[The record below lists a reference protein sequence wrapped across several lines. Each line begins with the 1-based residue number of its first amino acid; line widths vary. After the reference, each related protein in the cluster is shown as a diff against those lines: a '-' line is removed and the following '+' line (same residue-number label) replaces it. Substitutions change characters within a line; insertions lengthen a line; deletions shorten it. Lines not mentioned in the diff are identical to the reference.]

1 MFKNK
6 SKTLLNPTNSG
17 FGFKDYINMAKFN
30 FKAPFIYFFE
40 RHIFDLIN
48 KTDTHKRLLV
58 EDYQDNIIDLEHSF
72 NHACSWTSIIRFSLE
87 YVCKFLSQ
95 ESNEY
100 SFFDIGC
107 GKGKV
112 LLVASKNKYDEN
124 LKDMYGVEINKS
136 LVEIALENF
145 KKMKL
150 KPCQILTESA
160 ATIDLGQIN
169 KKMILYLYNPFDEYL
184 LKIFLNNQTFSD
196 CIIIYNNPVYDRA
209 IKDSGFMEI
218 FKKDHKMTN
227 GRISIYKNV

>member
-6 SKTLLNPTNSG
+6 SKTLLNLTNSG
-17 FGFKDYINMAKFN
+17 FGFKDYINMAKVN

-58 EDYQDNIIDLEHSF
+58 EDYEDDIKDVGHSF
-72 NHACSWTSIIRFSLE
+72 HHACSWTSIIRFSLE
-87 YVCKFLSQ
+87 YTLTYLSE

-112 LLVASKNKYDEN
+112 LLVASKYRYHEK
-124 LKDMYGVEINKS
+124 LKDMHGVEINEL
-136 LVEIALENF
+136 LVDIAHENF
-145 KKMKL
+145 KRMRL
-150 KPCQILTESA
+150 RPCQILTESA
-160 ATIDLGQIN
+160 ATIDLGNIN

-184 LKIFLNNQTFSD
+184 LKKFLKNQTFSD
-196 CIIIYNNPVYDRA
+196 CIIIYNNPVYDQV
-209 IKDSGFMEI
+209 IKDSGFIEI
-218 FKKDHKMTN
+218 LKKDHKMSN
-227 GRISIYKNV
+227 GRISIYKNA